1 MGTAQAV
8 EGCPKAH
15 AQVRI
20 EAFDAYVV
28 ITRGFIHGMAKY
40 WVPEGTGTGNGGWKR
55 GDLRLPIGE
64 RKCADG
70 HRDGGPNG
78 EGDRCPPTRS
88 SPLVAGNKE
97 ENPSNIGGKKLK
109 QVVGD
114 PDKTF

>member
-1 MGTAQAV
+1 M

-40 WVPEGTGTGNGGWKR
+40 WGPEGIRTRNGDWKL

-64 RKCADG
+64 RKPADG
-70 HRDGGPNG
+70 HGAGPQRRRG
-78 EGDRCPPTRS
+78 QMSSYGS
-88 SPLVAGNKE
+88 SPLVAGNKQ

>member
-40 WVPEGTGTGNGGWKR
+40 WGAQKGPEQGTETGN
-55 GDLRLPIGE
+55 
-64 RKCADG
+64 
-70 HRDGGPNG
+70 
-78 EGDRCPPTRS
+78 
-88 SPLVAGNKE
+88 
-97 ENPSNIGGKKLK
+97 
-109 QVVGD
+109 
-114 PDKTF
+114 